1 MNPIKKPARLYPRVV
16 NRPPEYIKLI
26 NSTRW
31 RKLRNSYLVKQPLCE
46 RCVGRGKT
54 EPATLVHHID
64 PLEYYLDNPEMMERL
79 CYDPSNLM
87 ALCDTC
93 HGIVHSEISSR
104 SKEGHK
110 ARKQAL
116 THRFVSRFLERGVED
131 NK

>member
-116 THRFVSRFLERGVED
+116 THRFVSRFLHREE
-131 NK
+131 